1 MRWEMILFAVTGM
14 AVVIGCLVPNAW
26 LPPLPNDKL
35 LHFGAFGALTVLALR
50 MAPDG
55 AAAALVVGALLLAG
69 WLIELLQGWV
79 PGRKFC
85 WRDMGANAA
94 GIAVAALLMPPVS
107 AAIGRF

>member
-1 MRWEMILFAVTGM
+1 MRWEMILFASTGI
-14 AVVIGCLVPNAW
+14 AVVVGCLVPNTW

-50 MAPDG
+50 IVPDG
-55 AAAALVVGALLLAG
+55 AAPLALGALLLAG
-69 WLIELLQGWV
+69 WLIELLQDWV

-85 WRDMGANAA
+85 WRDMGANTA
-94 GIAVAALLMPPVS
+94 GIAVAALLTALAS